1 MNGGTHRAINTRAL
15 FWCCDAV
22 VFDLD
27 GTLLQ
32 TLHGLHQAL
41 NDVLGIHGFA
51 VVSPELVR
59 SSMHTGF
66 ADSVHAA
73 LQAVPNATRHHA
85 ALLTAYRARYRETM
99 VAQSAVYPGVHEVLQ
114 AQRARGC
121 KLAVCTNRDE
131 PLALE
136 LLEGLGLDVYFN
148 ALIGLRD
155 DDEPKPHPGLLLRSL
170 AALDVAPGHAL
181 MVGDS
186 AADVGCAGAAG
197 VSCLLFDAGYGADAL
212 SLGACHAR
220 FSSYAELLQARC
232 LMV

>member
-1 MNGGTHRAINTRAL
+1 M
-15 FWCCDAV
+15 

-27 GTLLQ
+27 GTLVQ
-32 TLHGLHQAL
+32 TLDGLHLAL
-41 NDVLGIHGFA
+41 NDAL
-51 VVSPELVR
+51 VSQGLTSVAPELVR

-66 ADSVHAA
+66 AGSVQAA
-73 LQAVPNATRHHA
+73 LRAVPDAQRHRA
-85 ALLTAYRARYRETM
+85 ALLAAYRARYRETM

-170 AALDVAPGHAL
+170 AALDIPPGRAL

-186 AADVGCAGAAG
+186 AADAGCADAAG
-197 VSCLLFDAGYGADAL
+197 VPCLVFDGGYGADAL
-212 SLGACHAR
+212 PPAARYAR
-220 FSSYAELLQARC
+220 FASYGELLHARC
-232 LMV
+232 LKV

>member
-1 MNGGTHRAINTRAL
+1 M
-15 FWCCDAV
+15 

-27 GTLLQ
+27 GTLVQ
-32 TLHGLHQAL
+32 TLDGLHLAL
-41 NDVLGIHGFA
+41 NDAL
-51 VVSPELVR
+51 VSQGLTSVAPDLVR

-66 ADSVHAA
+66 AGSVQAA
-73 LQAVPNATRHHA
+73 LRAVPDAQRHRA
-85 ALLTAYRARYRETM
+85 ALLAAYRARYRETM

-131 PLALE
+131 PVAME

-170 AALDVAPGHAL
+170 KALNIAPGHAL

-186 AADVGCAGAAG
+186 AADAGCADAAG
-197 VSCLLFDAGYGADAL
+197 VPCLVFDGGYGAD
-212 SLGACHAR
+212 SLPPAARYAR
-220 FSSYAELLQARC
+220 FASYGELLQARC
-232 LMV
+232 LKV